1 MWIGQ
6 LQHYYPRVCQKHSKE
21 RRVKRQR
28 HHTVYSVT
36 KHFSTHGQNWAF
48 RFTAMV
54 ELGGRFGSRA
64 RSKSK
69 AALTSSGNKVFAL
82 GWLRGMYP
90 TEKEPLAL
98 GAAGDSVLP
107 VPSVTIPTCR
117 LADVSGH

>member
-1 MWIGQ
+1 
-6 LQHYYPRVCQKHSKE
+6 
-21 RRVKRQR
+21 
-28 HHTVYSVT
+28 
-36 KHFSTHGQNWAF
+36 
-48 RFTAMV
+48 MV

-98 GAAGDSVLP
+98 GAAGDSILP
-107 VPSVTIPTCR
+107 VPSVTILICR